1 MPQQPQ
7 HLQVVCHQLQQENLM
22 LLHRVNTLQN
32 RLNSTGEQ
40 LPELGICLPGDQP
53 GVETPAAPASTP
65 AGGCGVACVPTPAL
79 AGGGVM
85 NPDAMAS
92 QQQMMQHSA
101 MAAGAVAVHSSYPT
115 DDDLSRLPP
124 VATRVGGSAGGAGV
138 GGWATGGLEARGSG
152 LVGLG
157 SGGLGLGSGGS
168 GLGALKDE
176 LQVSPDGSFTPGQ
189 LLEGCMVD
197 TLIADDL

>member
-1 MPQQPQ
+1 ME
-7 HLQVVCHQLQQENLM
+7 VMVAALQQENMM

-32 RLNSTGEQ
+32 RLNSSSEQ
-40 LPELGICLPGDQP
+40 LPPAAELGVCLPGDQP

-79 AGGGVM
+79 AGGGVI
-85 NPDAMAS
+85 NPGAMAP
-92 QQQMMQHSA
+92 QQQMMQQSA
-101 MAAGAVAVHSSYPT
+101 MAAGAVAVHSSSYPA
-115 DDDLSRLPP
+115 DNNLPRLPP

-138 GGWATGGLEARGSG
+138 GGWATGGLETRGSG

-157 SGGLGLGSGGS
+157 SGGLGLGSGDS
-168 GLGALKDE
+168 GLGVLKDD

>member
-1 MPQQPQ
+1 M
-7 HLQVVCHQLQQENLM
+7 CHHLQQENIM

-32 RLNSTGEQ
+32 RLNSSGEQ
-40 LPELGICLPGDQP
+40 LPTAAELGLPGDQP

-79 AGGGVM
+79 AGGV
-85 NPDAMAS
+85 NPDAMAA
-92 QQQMMQHSA
+92 QQQMLQHSA
-101 MAAGAVAVHSSYPT
+101 MAAGAVAVHSSYPA
-115 DDDLSRLPP
+115 DNDLPRLPP

-138 GGWATGGLEARGSG
+138 GGWAAGGLEARGSG
-152 LVGLG
+152 GLAGLG
-157 SGGLGLGSGGS
+157 SGGLGLGSGSS
-168 GLGALKDE
+168 GLGLLKDE

-197 TLIADDL
+197 TLITDDL